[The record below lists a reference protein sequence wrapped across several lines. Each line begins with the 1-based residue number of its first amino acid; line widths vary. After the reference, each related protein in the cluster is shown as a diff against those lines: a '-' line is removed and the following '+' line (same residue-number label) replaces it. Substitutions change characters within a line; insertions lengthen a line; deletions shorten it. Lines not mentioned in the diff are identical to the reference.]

1 MKDPVTAV
9 TGITYDRESIEHWL
23 STAEDVTCP
32 YTKQPLPRDSELTP
46 NHMLRRLIQAWCIE
60 NAKNGIDP
68 IPTPKSPL
76 NKSVVLKLLRELNAP
91 QVHVST
97 LKKID
102 AIVNENEK
110 NRKFMEETSGATKAM
125 VLFFIKCF
133 KEGRT
138 EGLEEALRILHLI
151 WSPTNDNK
159 QIVKENFDLVQSII
173 WILQTDMDNHV
184 TVKIHAVA
192 VLKMVVEY
200 ASSCLLER
208 LKPDFFKETVKIL
221 QENISQQ
228 AVKSVLQVLNEVCPW
243 GRNRIKIVEA
253 GAVFELVEMELQ
265 KPDKNITELIFC
277 LLAHLC
283 SCADG
288 RAQLLNHAGGIA
300 MLAKRTL
307 RVSPAT
313 DDRAIHILALIA
325 KFSATQEVLSEML
338 RVGGVAKLCMVI
350 QADCA
355 AYLKKKAR
363 EVLRLHSKVWSNS
376 PCIDVYLL
384 TRYPR

>member
-1 MKDPVTAV
+1 IMKDPVTAV

-125 VLFFIKCF
+125 VFFFIKCF

-173 WILQTDMDNHV
+173 WVLQTDMDNHV
-184 TVKIHAVA
+184 TVKIYAVA

-376 PCIDVYLL
+376 LV
-384 TRYPR
+384 